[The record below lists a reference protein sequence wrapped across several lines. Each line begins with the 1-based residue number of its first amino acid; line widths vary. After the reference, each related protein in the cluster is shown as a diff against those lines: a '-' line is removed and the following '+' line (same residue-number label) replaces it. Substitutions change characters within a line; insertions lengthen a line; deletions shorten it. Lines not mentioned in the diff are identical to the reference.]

1 MASSFT
7 VLTGILVTLAGVG
20 GIEHSDNLL
29 TASIVTVVGMIVAG
43 VGVLMAHR

>member
-7 VLTGILVTLAGVG
+7 VLTGLLVTLAGVG
-20 GIEHSDNLL
+20 GIEYSDDLL
-29 TASIVTVVGMIVAG
+29 GASIVTVVGMMVTG

>member
-20 GIEHSDNLL
+20 GIEYGDDLL
-29 TASIVTVVGMIVAG
+29 TAAIVTVVGMMVTG
-43 VGVLMAHR
+43 VGVMMAHR